1 METLWQDVRYSLRRL
16 RRSPGF
22 TSVAVLSLALGI
34 GANTA
39 IFSLVY
45 ALMLRT
51 LPVRDPAQLVELLHR
66 YPGEPHLNGFSWQ
79 AYQLMQEHNRVF
91 NGLIAAAYQPFH
103 VRGQGLEAQTVDGAY
118 VGGTFFPVLG
128 VKPAIGRLI
137 GPEDNHAGD
146 SSAIAV
152 VSWSYWKRQFSLDPA
167 ILGKQIFVENV
178 PVTVVGVTQ
187 RNFSGLQAEATQDF
201 WLPLALAPPALRSSY
216 GGSLW
221 LVGRMKPGVLME
233 QARAEMAVLYESTLD
248 EQARITNNPYLREM
262 KFEMESAAAGLSRLR
277 EEWAKP
283 LLLLMAVVGLLLLLA
298 CTNIASLFLAR
309 GAARESE
316 MALRI
321 SLGAGRFRL
330 IRGGL
335 TESLLLSAA
344 GSVLGVFLA
353 YFGAGA
359 LVRIILAAKR
369 IGPPIEFQVRTD
381 VTVLLFTAAIALL
394 TGLLCGLFPA
404 LRALRS
410 APGSS
415 LRDAGRSG
423 ETRHRRLLGKSL
435 VVAQVALSVVLL
447 SAAGLFVGHLSNLE
461 HLDLGFQRDH
471 VLLVTLDPVGSGYE
485 GERLSRAYQDLLTG
499 LEAIPGVRSAT
510 ICAASPI
517 SGAGANRGATV
528 EGYQPKPG
536 EIRNLTENWV
546 APKYFETLGT
556 PILAGRDFSL
566 SDQGHARVAI
576 INKTMAGYYF
586 GDGNAIGKHVRFDD
600 DDHPYEIVGV
610 VGDSKYYE
618 IREAT
623 WHTIYLDTFQ
633 ESEPASHFALRT
645 NVDPAIVAPDVRRVV
660 RALLK
665 TVSVGRITTLDD
677 QVDATIVPER
687 LIATLSGWF
696 GALGSALAAIGL
708 YGLLAYTLARRINEI
723 GIRMAL
729 GATRSDVTRMVL
741 RDALTMVGAGL
752 VIGVPIALWGKRLAA
767 SLIQDLPSE
776 SAIPIAFGALGII
789 AVALL
794 AAYLPARRAACV
806 DPMAALR
813 HE

>member
-66 YPGEPHLNGFSWQ
+66 YPGEPHSNGFSWQ
-79 AYQLMQEHNRVF
+79 AYQLMHEHNRVF
-91 NGLIAAAYQPFH
+91 TGLIAAAHQPFH
-103 VRGQGLEAQTVDGAY
+103 IRGEGLEAQTVDGAY
-118 VGGTFFPVLG
+118 VDGTFFPVLG

-201 WLPLALAPPALRSSY
+201 WLPLAMAPPALRSGY

-221 LVGRMKPGVLME
+221 LVGRMKPGVSME

-248 EQARITNNPYLREM
+248 EQARITNNPYLRKM
-262 KFEMESAAAGLSRLR
+262 KFEMESAAAGLSQLR
-277 EEWAKP
+277 EEWARP

-298 CTNIASLFLAR
+298 CTNIASLLLAR

-381 VTVLLFTAAIALL
+381 GTVLLFTAAIALL

-415 LRDAGRSG
+415 LRDSGRSG

-471 VLLVTLDPVGSGYE
+471 VLLVTLDPTDSGYE
-485 GERLSRAYQDLLTG
+485 GARLSRAYQDLLTR

-517 SGAGANRGATV
+517 SGAGANRGATI

-566 SDQGHARVAI
+566 NDQGHARVAI

-633 ESEPASHFALRT
+633 ESDPASHFAIRT
-645 NVDPAIVAPDVRRVV
+645 NVDPATVAPDVRRVV

-696 GALGSALAAIGL
+696 GGLGSALAAIGL

-729 GATRSDVTRMVL
+729 GATRRDVTRMVL

-794 AAYLPARRAACV
+794 AAYLPAHRAGCV